1 MKKKLTAIITACA
14 MMATIVPT
22 AAFATDVTPTAEA
35 DTTVSTAAETASD
48 IEVSVIG
55 FNNDPNRDEIA
66 LQVSGSD
73 ACKGCRIS
81 AVISGVAEPILSD
94 ILKNNGTN
102 DFYFKKSAIPNIN
115 DPYGNNKMIVTIY
128 NADGNKVLF
137 SKSFDQEYAA
147 TTAEKVVFSLQ
158 DGSGTNDRKIDVKFD
173 ANYNPNGDDYIRI
186 EGLDSTGKVVGNKV
200 THTLDAYDLSDEVDG
215 DNMRAKKTPI
225 NVDFNSHATSV
236 RVSFYSGGKVV
247 SEFTKT
253 LSLAP
258 KYGEIAELELVFDS
272 NEIYRG
278 ETVTGTLYYV
288 NKEGKRYD
296 ITNEATYIYSDGG
309 RVCSEKNTD
318 KPEFTVK
325 DNAAY
330 GSNLVITAKY
340 GTYAQ
345 SDSVLLTVAEKLTN
359 NKVKLSTTNAKVGTK
374 ANITFT
380 LLNASGTPTK
390 LDFKPSKANFRFV
403 DASDGTAK
411 FNFLYTAASLSSLAT
426 NGTMSGYV
434 ECDKP
439 CTGKIEL
446 TFSDDSGHKYRV
458 LSDTF
463 TFSNQ
468 VTPEKRTVTLTFGSK
483 IMDINGTSKTMDVG
497 PIAYQNRTFV
507 PLRAIGDAFDA
518 TTEWDNKT
526 NKITIKYDNKTIVMT
541 LGSPNYTVNGVAKP
555 AMDVNPYVVAGVN
568 RTMVP
573 LRFIGEA
580 LGFEVEALPY
590 ADGHGVE
597 KVVISNK

>member
-22 AAFATDVTPTAEA
+22 AAFATEAAPTAEA
-35 DTTVSTAAETASD
+35 AASVSTATATTSD
-48 IEVSVIG
+48 IEVNVFG
-55 FNNDPNRDEIA
+55 FSNDPDTDKVYV
-66 LQVSGSD
+66 QVKGDDVHSGYLV
-73 ACKGCRIS
+73 S
-81 AVISGVAEPILSD
+81 AYINNSSEPVLSKYLRSGNNEFSFSKTD
-94 ILKNNGTN
+94 IP
-102 DFYFKKSAIPNIN
+102 DID
-115 DPYGNNKMIVTIY
+115 DPYGNNTLTVVIMDKSWNTIY
-128 NADGNKVLF
+128 NQT
-137 SKSFDQEYAA
+137 FDQEYAA

-173 ANYNPNGDDYIRI
+173 ANYYPSGDDYIRI
-186 EGLDSTGKVVGNKV
+186 EGLDSNGKVVGNKKNQ
-200 THTLDAYDLSDEVDG
+200 TINASSLSDDVDG
-215 DNMRAKKTPI
+215 DNMRALEVPI
-225 NVDFNSHATSV
+225 NVDFNSNATSV
-236 RVSFYSGGKVV
+236 RLSFYSGGKVV

-258 KYGEIAELELVFDS
+258 KYGEISELELVFDS
-272 NEIYRG
+272 SEIYRG

-296 ITNEATYIYSDGG
+296 ITNEATYTYSDGG

-374 ANITFT
+374 SNVTFT
-380 LLNASGTPTK
+380 LLNASGNTTK
-390 LDFKPSKANFRFV
+390 LDFKPTKVNFRFL
-403 DASDGTAK
+403 DASDSTAK
-411 FNFLYTAASLSSLAT
+411 FNFTAANLSGLST

-434 ECDKP
+434 ECDKA

-446 TFSDDSGHKYRV
+446 TFSDDSGNKYRV

-483 IMDINGTSKTMDVG
+483 IMDINGNSKTMDVG

-541 LGSPNYTVNGVAKP
+541 LGTPNYTVNGVAKP

>member
-22 AAFATDVTPTAEA
+22 AAFATDVAPTAEPA
-35 DTTVSTAAETASD
+35 ASVSTAENRATD
-48 IEVSVIG
+48 INVGVFG
-55 FNNDPNRDEIA
+55 FSNDPDFDKVFV
-66 LQVSGSD
+66 QVSGS
-73 ACKGCRIS
+73 GLRSGYRITGYLE
-81 AVISGVAEPILSD
+81 GVAAPVLSGY
-94 ILKNNGTN
+94 LYTSGTN
-102 DFYFKKSAIPNIN
+102 EFSFDKSQIPDID
-115 DPYGNNKMIVTIY
+115 DPYGNNKLTIIIMTEE
-128 NADGNKVLF
+128 GQTVHTQ
-137 SKSFDQEYAA
+137 SFTQRYAA

-173 ANYNPNGDDYIRI
+173 ANYFPGENDYIRI
-186 EGLDSTGKVVGNKV
+186 EGLDSNGKVVGNKV

-215 DNMRAKKTPI
+215 DNMRALEVPI
-225 NVDFNSHATSV
+225 NVDFNSNATSV
-236 RVSFYSGGKVV
+236 RLSFYSGGKVV

-258 KYGEIAELELVFDS
+258 KYGEISELELVFDS

-296 ITNEATYIYSDGG
+296 ITDEATYTYSDGG
-309 RVCSEKNTD
+309 RVCSEKNTN

-325 DNAAY
+325 DNATY

-345 SDSVLLTVAEKLTN
+345 SDSVLLTVAEKLTS

-374 ANITFT
+374 ANVSFT
-380 LLNASGTPTK
+380 LLNASGNPTK
-390 LDFKPSKANFRFV
+390 LDFKPSKVNFRFV
-403 DASDGTAK
+403 DASDSTAK
-411 FNFLYTAASLSSLAT
+411 FNFTAANLSSLAT

-446 TFSDDSGHKYRV
+446 TFSDESGNKYRV

-468 VTPEKRTVTLTFGSK
+468 VNPEKRTVTLTFGSK

-541 LGSPNYTVNGVAKP
+541 LGSPNYTVNGVTKP

-573 LRFIGEA
+573 VRFIGEA
-580 LGFEVEALPY
+580 FGFEVDALPY

>member
-35 DTTVSTAAETASD
+35 AAASVSTATATTSD
-48 IEVSVIG
+48 IEVNVFG
-55 FNNDPNRDEIA
+55 FSNDPDTDKVYV
-66 LQVSGSD
+66 QVKGDDVHSGYLV
-73 ACKGCRIS
+73 S
-81 AVISGVAEPILSD
+81 AYINNSSEPVLSKYLRSGNNEFSFSKSNIPD
-94 ILKNNGTN
+94 I
-102 DFYFKKSAIPNIN
+102 D
-115 DPYGNNKMIVTIY
+115 DPYGNNTLTVVIMDKSWNTIY
-128 NADGNKVLF
+128 NQT
-137 SKSFDQEYAA
+137 FDQEYAA

-173 ANYNPNGDDYIRI
+173 ANYYPSGDDYIRI

-200 THTLDAYDLSDEVDG
+200 THTLDAYDLSDDVDG
-215 DNMRAKKTPI
+215 DNMRALEVPI
-225 NVDFNSHATSV
+225 NVDFNSNATSA

-258 KYGEIAELELVFDS
+258 KYGEISELELVFDS

-296 ITNEATYIYSDGG
+296 ITNEATYTYSDGG

-374 ANITFT
+374 SNVTFT
-380 LLNASGTPTK
+380 LLNASGNTTK
-390 LDFKPSKANFRFV
+390 LDFKPTKVNFRFL
-403 DASDGTAK
+403 DASDSTAK
-411 FNFLYTAASLSSLAT
+411 FNFTAANLSGLST

-434 ECDKP
+434 ECDKA

-580 LGFEVEALPY
+580 LGFEVDALPY

>member
-14 MMATIVPT
+14 MMASIVPT
-22 AAFATDVTPTAEA
+22 AAFATDVAPTAEPA
-35 DTTVSTAAETASD
+35 ASVSTAENRATD
-48 IEVSVIG
+48 INVGVFG
-55 FNNDPNRDEIA
+55 FSNDPDFDKVFV
-66 LQVSGSD
+66 QVSGS
-73 ACKGCRIS
+73 GLRSGYRITGYLE
-81 AVISGVAEPILSD
+81 GVAAPVLSGY
-94 ILKNNGTN
+94 LYTSGTN
-102 DFYFKKSAIPNIN
+102 EFSFDKSQIPDID
-115 DPYGNNKMIVTIY
+115 DPYGNNKLTIIIMTEE
-128 NADGNKVLF
+128 GQTVHTQ
-137 SKSFDQEYAA
+137 SFTQRYAA

-173 ANYNPNGDDYIRI
+173 ANYFPGENDYIRI
-186 EGLDSTGKVVGNKV
+186 EGLDSNGKVVGNKV
-200 THTLDAYDLSDEVDG
+200 THTLNAYDLSDEVDG

-225 NVDFNSHATSV
+225 NVDFNSNATSV
-236 RVSFYSGGKVV
+236 RLSFYSGGKVV

-258 KYGEIAELELVFDS
+258 KYGEISELELVFDS

-296 ITNEATYIYSDGG
+296 ITDEATYTYSDGG
-309 RVCSEKNTD
+309 RVCSEKNTN

-325 DNAAY
+325 DNATY

-345 SDSVLLTVAEKLTN
+345 SDSVLLTVAEKLTS

-374 ANITFT
+374 ANVTFT
-380 LLNASGTPTK
+380 LLNASGNPTK
-390 LDFKPSKANFRFV
+390 LDFKPSKVNFRFV
-403 DASDGTAK
+403 DASDSTAK
-411 FNFLYTAASLSSLAT
+411 FNFTAANLSSLAT

-446 TFSDDSGHKYRV
+446 TFSDESGNKYRV

-468 VTPEKRTVTLTFGSK
+468 VNPEKRTVTLTFGSK

>member
-22 AAFATDVTPTAEA
+22 AAFATEATPTAEA
-35 DTTVSTAAETASD
+35 AASVSTATATTSD
-48 IEVSVIG
+48 IEVNVFG
-55 FNNDPNRDEIA
+55 FSNDPDTDKVYV
-66 LQVSGSD
+66 QVKGDDVHSGYLV
-73 ACKGCRIS
+73 S
-81 AVISGVAEPILSD
+81 AYINNSSEPVLSKYLRSGNNEFSFSKTD
-94 ILKNNGTN
+94 IP
-102 DFYFKKSAIPNIN
+102 DID
-115 DPYGNNKMIVTIY
+115 DPYGNNTLTVVIMDKSWNTIY
-128 NADGNKVLF
+128 NQT
-137 SKSFDQEYAA
+137 FDQEYAA

-173 ANYNPNGDDYIRI
+173 ANYYPSGDDYIRI

-200 THTLDAYDLSDEVDG
+200 THTLDAYDLSDDVDG
-215 DNMRAKKTPI
+215 DNMRALEVPI
-225 NVDFNSHATSV
+225 NVDFNSNATSA

-258 KYGEIAELELVFDS
+258 KYGEISELELVFDS

-296 ITNEATYIYSDGG
+296 ITNEATYTYSDGG

-374 ANITFT
+374 SNVTFT
-380 LLNASGTPTK
+380 LLNASGNTTK
-390 LDFKPSKANFRFV
+390 LDFKPTKVNFRFL
-403 DASDGTAK
+403 DASDSTAK
-411 FNFLYTAASLSSLAT
+411 FNFTAANLSGLST

-434 ECDKP
+434 ECDKA

-580 LGFEVEALPY
+580 LGFEVDALPY